1 MTVYSASE
9 AIWPALERTYSY
21 LFRAFKWETFL
32 KLATVATVSE
42 GFIVSFRYSVPN
54 AFPLDIDTA
63 ALKAF
68 LLAPAFLP
76 VTILGAIAIFLFGVY
91 CVYLVTRVRFGLVH
105 CLIHQTRELRT
116 ASKLYSDEAERFFT
130 ASTLIWLAFL
140 VLAVLVFVTFVIAG
154 YVVIASP
161 TPEGKLDPG
170 NFLILFF
177 PCIAIVFAFTLAV
190 CAAQVVLNDF
200 ILPHMAIEGA
210 PFSKAWAEVR
220 ARIKANRETFLS
232 FFILRLAMPLL
243 AGLILGFL
251 AWVLE
256 LIVFGILGMS
266 AAGFIAMLDGT
277 TGFRAYA
284 LTAIEWLFLPLGLGV
299 GLVIAV
305 SFGGPLGVFMRS
317 YALFF
322 YGGHYKALG
331 NLLNPPAPQ
340 SAPSASQSVAIERI
354 AKVP

>member
-1 MTVYSASE
+1 
-9 AIWPALERTYSY
+9 
-21 LFRAFKWETFL
+21 
-32 KLATVATVSE
+32 
-42 GFIVSFRYSVPN
+42 
-54 AFPLDIDTA
+54 
-63 ALKAF
+63 
-68 LLAPAFLP
+68 
-76 VTILGAIAIFLFGVY
+76 
-91 CVYLVTRVRFGLVH
+91 
-105 CLIHQTRELRT
+105 
-116 ASKLYSDEAERFFT
+116 
-130 ASTLIWLAFL
+130 
-140 VLAVLVFVTFVIAG
+140 
-154 YVVIASP
+154 
-161 TPEGKLDPG
+161 
-170 NFLILFF
+170 
-177 PCIAIVFAFTLAV
+177 VFAFTLAV